1 MGPELVREPAQ
12 VAELVDALVSGTS
25 AFTGVEVRVLSWAP
39 CLKSGIEEPQLFASF
54 SLTRDAC
61 WLNVRDS
68 WPPSVPSKCIA
79 APASRLRSAALVYTS
94 ACLIVRQP
102 NIAIS

>member
-39 CLKSGIEEPQLFASF
+39 CLKAPIEEPQLFASF
-54 SLTRDAC
+54 SLTSGFC
-61 WLNVRDS
+61 CLKLRDS
-68 WPPSVPSKCIA
+68 SVPSKCIA

-102 NIAIS
+102 NIAISW

>member
-39 CLKSGIEEPQLFASF
+39 PSRNIMKNQDFNLGGKENVSQGGKESHVFPFTLCPTPAVMLSV
-54 SLTRDAC
+54 
-61 WLNVRDS
+61 VRDG
-68 WPPSVPSKCIA
+68 SVS
-79 APASRLRSAALVYTS
+79 V
-94 ACLIVRQP
+94 
-102 NIAIS
+102 